1 MAELLLLI
9 EPNKIRAWGLHQ
21 VYPTDDRQ
29 DIVERLQDVQDP
41 ESFLVLET
49 NSSFEYLFFNGA
61 KWLAENE
68 DDDKGECP

>member
-41 ESFLVLET
+41 ESFLALET

-68 DDDKGECP
+68 DEGKCP

>member
-49 NSSFEYLFFNGA
+49 NSDFEYLFFNGA

-68 DDDKGECP
+68 DEQG